1 MSHLKDEADG
11 GGTSQVP
18 VSFWEDLWTQGVNK
32 GEMFDKECPLPEF
45 KRRVEESRIPGGN
58 VALVPGCGRGYD
70 IELLTRAGLFQRVVG
85 VEVSPTGVS
94 VARDYL
100 SSVSPKLT
108 NDYEIMCADFFK
120 DRLPSADFVYDYTFF
135 CAINPS
141 QRSDWGRRMAEIVNP
156 GGTLVTII
164 YPDIEKDGGPPF
176 AVNID
181 AYQSVLRH
189 AFSVKEGPDL
199 LKEGHAHP
207 GRELKSWWVS
217 WERLSS

>member
-1 MSHLKDEADG
+1 MSHSKEEAVG
-11 GGTSQVP
+11 GEAAHVP

-32 GEMFDKECPLPEF
+32 GEMFDKGGPLPEF
-45 KRRVEESRIPGGN
+45 KLRVEESRIPGGK
-58 VALVPGCGRGYD
+58 VAVIPGCGRGYD
-70 IELLTRAGLFQRVVG
+70 VELLTSAGLFERVVG
-85 VEVSPTGVS
+85 VEVSSTGAS
-94 VARDYL
+94 AARKYL

-120 DRLPSADFVYDYTFF
+120 DQLPAADFVYDYTFF

-141 QRSDWGRRMAEIVNP
+141 QRSAWGRRMAEIVNP
-156 GGTLVTII
+156 GGMLVTIM
-164 YPDIEKDGGPPF
+164 YPDVKGDGGPPF

-189 AFSVKEGPDL
+189 AFSVKDGPDL

-217 WERLSS
+217 WERLST